1 MPELKHSFSAG
12 KMNKDLDER
21 LVPNGEYRDATNIQ
35 VSTSDGSNS
44 GVVQTLLGNEK
55 HSTVITNLSNVDGY
69 YDVDALGAVCVGSVA
84 NPATNKIYYL
94 VSNDVDSYDD
104 TERQIAKNYIFEY
117 DTVTAK
123 HKHVFVDIFRVRD
136 AVYASSA
143 AVGTTTFHLST
154 LGGGIATNQTGIRVG
169 MKIATDSTYNL
180 GDNISVTDISYDTT
194 LNRWKITLDTAVVL
208 AASEA
213 IRFYANSDMSSVLGF
228 HKNIIITAIN
238 IVDDYLFWTDDVGEP
253 KKINIKRSC
262 YGTGGV
268 YYLNGADNGGIN
280 SATANPDN
288 AIFEGDTPYFHTR
301 LVVKNE
307 NGEYYVVTNAN
318 GNEAVYVGIE
328 HVTVIKAGPKTPVE
342 LDMFRT
348 GLNRVNPLT
357 GIENSVSAVG
367 TGTFY
372 DLIEEAN
379 YIDGTLVEL
388 FFGSPVDFRVDDV
401 LLLTSTTN
409 TDIDSYESNIRVI
422 VTSVPDGA
430 SAVNVLS
437 GTFTVEIVSS
447 PGGSQANSNFI
458 WNVRLEDKDPLFNFK
473 FPRFSYRYR
482 YTDGEYSV
490 FAPFSEI
497 AFLPDAFEYA
507 PKKGHNLGMVN
518 QMRGLKIK
526 NYHAHE
532 GALPQ
537 DVVSIDILYKETN
550 NPTVYVVDT
559 IRPSDGEPK
568 WPNLANGSTN
578 RGEFKITTDMI
589 HAVVPANQLIRPYDN
604 VPRMAR
610 SQEISANRL
619 IYGNYVQNYDVHSPP
634 GIKAS
639 LSQYDYSGSFAS
651 PSIKSMRDYQV
662 GVVYGDKY
670 GRETP
675 VITDKNS
682 VFRVQ
687 KSASASRNR
696 IKAKLAP
703 TPLPD
708 WAEYYSYYVKETSVE
723 YYTLAQDRWYNASD
737 GNIWLSFNS
746 ADRNKLMD
754 EDFLILK
761 KAHGT
766 NEVVYEKAKYKILA
780 IESSP
785 PVDIKLVHHDLGSI
799 IYGEDF
805 ADVATAPLPG
815 AILLQ
820 YNTNAFNAAFGVN
833 VIQDVPDRLYIRA
846 SFGGQFS
853 KFYRVQLASN
863 TSGYTLTFDEPLGQ
877 DVSFISSDGTVAG
890 VFSGARVTLFSF
902 EEENKPEFD
911 GKFFVKIYKDG
922 VLNNYVS
929 TSTNSELVI
938 ANAWSLG
945 YINNNSYINAGTWA
959 SRTQDVGGDG
969 TASPGYSGVTPR
981 FPFHGRGDYN
991 QDDGANLPYD
1001 NGNWENSANWSQH
1014 NYPYN
1019 ANHPTEH
1026 DWSGLANYDANVYAD
1041 GAAYVWHDGT
1051 GQMYDDI
1058 SSHPIYGLSGNDSGY
1073 DLSTTPSRFWEEV
1086 NVEGIFFIDA
1096 ASAWSWDG
1104 RDGSQPGT
1112 HLADVNASGVGDVC
1126 EHFTW
1131 QDGLYYGDWWGP
1143 GYDDG
1148 YAEEADYAP
1157 NGNWNSHAAAYQG
1170 SNGLGN
1176 HGTPSRGIWDS
1187 LIWNKSFMDIS
1198 WNSFVSENNNS
1209 LGTKISAETDGV
1221 NMSARLFIE
1230 TLVVP
1235 GTRFKFKLDPAG
1247 TIYKVGAFFNSQG
1260 AGGGGDAYDGGGDGV
1275 SNHFSDS
1282 INILDGYHGIFNVA
1296 SVGDNPQWQKHN
1308 RRQRW
1313 TIVVERDVDGG
1324 GRIGS
1329 GEFGY
1334 SPIHGTD
1341 PDLVTDVNQEDDDGN
1356 IVFRRA
1362 LRHDMSGDF
1371 DAIQIMVPFSEVTLG
1386 DIASPAIWETEPREA
1401 ADLDIYYQAS
1411 PLIPVVLNHKTQEE
1425 LVPIGATFTT
1435 QNIFFA
1441 SQADLALN
1449 APTSEVVTHTVTG
1462 WSNENTIT
1470 FTPAIG
1476 NFGPLGG
1483 LSYPAG
1489 SNPDG
1494 YIPPQSVE
1502 FKKYNENYCITLK
1515 TNNTGGLN
1523 WNQGDTTLRLRGTAT
1538 DSIQDSIAVQTHIL
1552 NWNNCWCFGNGVES
1566 DRIRDDY
1573 NAPQMDN
1580 GVKASATVAG
1590 EKMKAERRKSGLIW
1604 SGMYNSISGVNN
1616 TNQFIAGEAIT
1627 KDINPSHGSIQAL
1640 KARDT
1645 KLILFCE
1652 DKVLQAVTNRD
1663 LLFNAD
1669 GSSQLVTSDKTVGS
1683 VVAYQGDYGISTNP
1697 ESLVATPQSMYFTDI
1712 NRGKVLVLTTEG
1724 VRPISDIGMKN
1735 YFADYMASDIVKSM
1749 GTYDEFKNE
1758 YNLTLTKK
1766 THFADFKPSDQ
1777 VTVSYSERS
1786 KGWVSFKSFWS
1797 SSVLNKNALG
1807 LQGGIS
1813 LNNNYYTFSDG
1824 HLYHHHVEGV
1834 NRNTFYTTHTD
1845 SDVTVLFND
1854 TADSVKSFTTLN
1866 YEGSAARVTNWDNA
1880 SLFADGVLMLTGDS
1894 TDGTG
1899 DAVGT
1904 TSVNDVSDSEYYNI
1918 QDTVNGW
1925 YVDNLTTNLQTCGE
1939 LEFKN
1944 KEGKYFA
1951 YPTGEATSLNNLD
1964 EKEFSVQG
1972 IGVATVANADTD
1984 PAGATVTLTIQN
1996 SSASTSGANWDTTPD

>member
-1 MPELKHSFSAG
+1 MPELKHNFSAG
-12 KMNKDLDER
+12 RMNKSLDER

-35 VSTSDGSNS
+35 VSTSDNSNA

-69 YDVDALGAVCVGSVA
+69 YDVDAVGAVCVGSVA

-143 AVGTTTFHLST
+143 AVGATTFHLST

-169 MKIATDSTYNL
+169 MKIATDSTYSL

-208 AASEA
+208 ASAEA

-268 YYLNGADNGGIN
+268 YYLNGADNGGVN
-280 SATANPDN
+280 SVTANPDN

-318 GNEAVYVGIE
+318 GNEAVYVDME

-367 TGTFY
+367 TGSFY
-372 DLIEEAN
+372 DLAEEAN

-409 TDIDSYESNIRVI
+409 IDGNPDFYESSIRVI

-447 PGGSQANSNFI
+447 PGGSQANSNTI

-497 AFLPDAFEYA
+497 AFLPDAFEYV

-578 RGEFKITTDMI
+578 RGEFKITTEMI
-589 HAVVPANQLIRPYDN
+589 HAVVPANQLIRTYDN

-619 IYGNYVQNYDVHSPP
+619 IYGNYVQNYDVHNPP

-651 PSIKSMRDYQV
+651 PSMKSMRDYQI

-696 IKAKLAP
+696 IQAKLAP

-766 NEVVYEKAKYKILA
+766 DEIVYEKAKYKILA

-785 PVDIKLVHHDLGSI
+785 PEDIKLVRHDLGSI
-799 IYGEDF
+799 VYGD
-805 ADVATAPLPG
+805 DSMQLATAPLPG
-815 AILLQ
+815 TILLQ
-820 YNTNAFNAAFGVN
+820 YNQLAFNSAFGAN
-833 VIQDVPDRLYIRA
+833 LIDDVPDRLYIRA
-846 SFGGQFS
+846 SFQGQFS
-853 KFYRVQLASN
+853 KFYRVQLSSN
-863 TSGYTLTFDEPLGQ
+863 TLSYTLTFSEPLGQ

-890 VFSGARVTLFSF
+890 VFSGARVNLFSF

-938 ANAWSLG
+938 SNAWPLG

-959 SRTQDVGGDG
+959 SRTQGAGGDG

-981 FPFHGRGDYN
+981 FPYHGQGYYN
-991 QDDGANLPYD
+991 QPDEVPTSGSAQSSNSYD
-1001 NGNWENSANWSQH
+1001 NAVWEDSSNWSQR

-1041 GAAYVWHDGT
+1041 GAAYVWDNGT
-1051 GQMYDDI
+1051 GQMHDDI
-1058 SSHPIYGLSGNDSGY
+1058 SQHPIWGLNGNPTTY
-1073 DLSTTPSRFWEEV
+1073 DVHPTQDRFWKEV
-1086 NVEGIFFIDA
+1086 NAQGAFFIDA

-1104 RDGSQPGT
+1104 REGAQPGT
-1112 HLADVNASGVGDVC
+1112 YLDDGNANGPGDVC

-1131 QDGLYYGDWWGP
+1131 QQNLYYGDWWGP
-1143 GYDDG
+1143 GSLQG
-1148 YAEEADYAP
+1148 YAQESDYA
-1157 NGNWNSHAAAYQG
+1157 NDDWNSQAAAFEG
-1170 SNGLGN
+1170 SNGAGN

-1198 WNSFVSENNNS
+1198 WNSFESEYENAT
-1209 LGTKISAETDGV
+1209 GTKISGETDIV
-1221 NMSARLFIE
+1221 NISARLFIE
-1230 TLVVP
+1230 KLVTP
-1235 GTRFKFKLDPAG
+1235 GTRFRFKLDPAG
-1247 TIYKVGAFFNSQG
+1247 TIYKVSGFFNSQG
-1260 AGGGGDAYDGGGDGV
+1260 AGGGSDAYDGG
-1275 SNHFSDS
+1275 NFSDS
-1282 INILDGYHGIFNVA
+1282 INIFDGYHGIFNMA
-1296 SVGDNPQWQKHN
+1296 SEAHNSQWKKNN

-1313 TIVVERDVDGG
+1313 TLVVERDIVGG

-1329 GEFGY
+1329 EENYGY

-1341 PDLVTDVNQEDDDGN
+1341 PTLVTDVNQEDDDGN
-1356 IVFRRA
+1356 VVFRRA
-1362 LRHDMSGDF
+1362 LKHDMSGDL
-1371 DAIQIMVPFSEVTLG
+1371 DAIQIMVPFSEVSLG
-1386 DIASPAIWETEPREA
+1386 NIANPAIWETEPREA

-1441 SQADLALN
+1441 SQADLVA
-1449 APTSEVVTHTVTG
+1449 TSEVVTHTVTG

-1476 NFGPLGG
+1476 NFGPTGG
-1483 LSYPAG
+1483 LVYPG
-1489 SNPDG
+1489 NGID
-1494 YIPPQSVE
+1494 PQSVE

-1538 DSIQDSIAVQTHIL
+1538 DSIQDSIAVQKHIL

-1566 DRIRDDY
+1566 DRVRDDY

-1580 GVKASATVAG
+1580 GVKVSATVAG

-1640 KARDT
+1640 RARDT
-1645 KLILFCE
+1645 KLVLFCE

-1797 SSVLNKNALG
+1797 SSVLDKNAGG
-1807 LQGGIS
+1807 LQSGIS

-1824 HLYHHHVEGV
+1824 HIWRHHVEGT
-1834 NRNTFYTTHTD
+1834 NRNTFYTTHTE

-1854 TADSVKSFTTLN
+1854 AVESVKSFTTLN
-1866 YEGSAARVTNWDNA
+1866 YEGSQARVTNWDDA
-1880 SLFADGVLMLTGDS
+1880 TPGVDNVGFFTNDS

-1899 DAVGT
+1899 DTAGT
-1904 TSVNDVSDSEYYNI
+1904 TSVSNVTDGEYFNLGATI
-1918 QDTVNGW
+1918 KGW
-1925 YVDNLTTNLQTCGE
+1925 YVDNITTNLQTCGE
-1939 LEFKN
+1939 LEFKD
-1944 KEGKYFA
+1944 KEGKWFA
-1951 YPTGEATSLNNLD
+1951 FPTGDATSLSNLD

-1972 IGVATVANADTD
+1972 IGLANITNADTD
-1984 PAGATVTLTIQN
+1984 PTGATVTLTIQN